1 MSSEPESDLLP
12 QSCLKLQQALKRDFL
27 ALIVLKLNFQ
37 RIHSSL
43 KFEYLDT
50 QEANALSL
58 KDFILQHAQELATAL
73 S

>member
-1 MSSEPESDLLP
+1 MSRSLICFL
-12 QSCLKLQQALKRDFL
+12 SCLKLQQALKRDFL

-37 RIHSSL
+37 RIYSSW
-43 KFEYLDT
+43 KFEYVDA

-58 KDFILQHAQELATAL
+58 EGFILQHAQELATAL